1 MLKKILIN
9 GLRGFGECKE
19 IEFSLPNNIPGSGLN
34 MIVGPNNSGKT
45 TIVEAIKCYNCEAKR
60 ISFSEGKRNIKN
72 HYKIEINYFD
82 ENNKTLELRSDEN
95 NGSQVIINGEITK
108 NKIPYV
114 LPSRRYVEYNMN
126 NSSDYLSD
134 RNNYSSSL
142 MQYSKN
148 RTSSLNQFEQRIF
161 KWQKSKEK
169 FDKYLKQIIVE
180 PFDWIIEQND
190 SGSYYIKII
199 FSNNLIYH
207 TREGIGDGYWSIFTI
222 IDALYDSKEND
233 IIVIDEPELSLHP
246 AFQKR
251 LIDLL
256 EFFSKD
262 RQIIITTHSPYL
274 ISLNAIINGGNL
286 IRTHKDENGNI
297 LIGMIDDKDRLF
309 IKSIVNDL
317 NNPHILGI
325 EAKELFFIEDN
336 VIITEGQE
344 DVVIY
349 SKICKKLN
357 IELKA
362 NLFGWGAGGAD
373 NICKVLHLLQN
384 LGYKKVTAI
393 YDGDKKK
400 QYESSVVEYSDY
412 NILLLFKDDI
422 RDKKEILQK
431 GKEGVT
437 DVSGNIKEDNID
449 KFINFINSI
458 NNYHLGLMK
467 K

>member
-9 GLRGFGECKE
+9 GLRGFGECKK
-19 IEFSLPNNIPGSGLN
+19 IEFALPNSKPGSGLN

-45 TIVEAIKCYNCEAKR
+45 TIVEAIKCYNCEAKC
-60 ISFSEGKRNIKN
+60 ISFSEGKRNLKN
-72 HYKIEINYFD
+72 NNKIDIIYVD
-82 ENNKTLELRSDEN
+82 ENDNNLELHSAEN
-95 NGSQVIINGEITK
+95 NGSQVIINGEINK

-126 NSSDYLSD
+126 NNSDYLSD
-134 RNNYSSSL
+134 RNNYSSNL
-142 MQYSKN
+142 IQYSKN
-148 RTSSLNQFEQRIF
+148 RTSTLTQFDQRIF
-161 KWQKSKEK
+161 KWQKHKEK
-169 FDKYLKQIIVE
+169 FDQYLKQIIVE

-190 SGSYYIKII
+190 NGSYYIKII
-199 FSNNLIYH
+199 FSNNSIYH

-262 RQIIITTHSPYL
+262 RQIVITTHSPYL
-274 ISLNAIINGGNL
+274 VSLNAIINGGNL

-297 LIGMIDDKDRLF
+297 VIGMIDNDDRAF
-309 IKSIVNDL
+309 INSIVNDL

-357 IELKA
+357 IDLKA
-362 NLFGWGAGGAD
+362 SLFGWGAGGAD
-373 NICKVLHLLQN
+373 NICKILHLLQN

-393 YDGDKKK
+393 YDGDKEK
-400 QYESSVVEYSDY
+400 QYKNSFDNYSNY

-422 RDKKEILQK
+422 RDKKEIFKK

-437 DVSGNIKEDNID
+437 DKNGNIKNDNID
-449 KFINFINSI
+449 NFIAFINSI
-458 NNYHLGLMK
+458 NSYHSD
-467 K
+467 

>member
-1 MLKKILIN
+1 
-9 GLRGFGECKE
+9 
-19 IEFSLPNNIPGSGLN
+19 
-34 MIVGPNNSGKT
+34 
-45 TIVEAIKCYNCEAKR
+45 
-60 ISFSEGKRNIKN
+60 
-72 HYKIEINYFD
+72 
-82 ENNKTLELRSDEN
+82 
-95 NGSQVIINGEITK
+95 
-108 NKIPYV
+108 
-114 LPSRRYVEYNMN
+114 
-126 NSSDYLSD
+126 
-134 RNNYSSSL
+134 
-142 MQYSKN
+142 
-148 RTSSLNQFEQRIF
+148 
-161 KWQKSKEK
+161 
-169 FDKYLKQIIVE
+169 
-180 PFDWIIEQND
+180 
-190 SGSYYIKII
+190 
-199 FSNNLIYH
+199 
-207 TREGIGDGYWSIFTI
+207 
-222 IDALYDSKEND
+222 
-233 IIVIDEPELSLHP
+233 
-246 AFQKR
+246 
-251 LIDLL
+251 
-256 EFFSKD
+256 
-262 RQIIITTHSPYL
+262 
-274 ISLNAIINGGNL
+274 
-286 IRTHKDENGNI
+286 
-297 LIGMIDDKDRLF
+297 MIDDKDRLF